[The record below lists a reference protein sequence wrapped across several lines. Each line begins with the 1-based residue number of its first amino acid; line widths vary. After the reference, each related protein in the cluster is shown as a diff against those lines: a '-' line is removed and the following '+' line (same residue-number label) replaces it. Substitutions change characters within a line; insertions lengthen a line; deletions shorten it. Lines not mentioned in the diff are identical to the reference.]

1 VYAVRHKAIASNP
14 VDGVDFSA
22 NSAQGRNRRHHP
34 LTAEQ
39 VAAVAASIGTRHP
52 REPGDRVQLQR
63 IVTRSQLLTSN
74 LQHPGAITLDICP
87 PSWSQPR
94 LSCHRTRVVPT
105 GRTSERRPTSGMEVA
120 GAVTTDT
127 LQPLNGRRS
136 TTVSSIVDPARSE
149 ICLVAILKVGADGAS
164 EMISSAP
171 QSDYDPYTDE
181 ALLDPWL
188 GYKRLRDAGSA
199 VWLTRY
205 QMFALTRYDA
215 VRRALLDW
223 ECFPSRYGVMMND
236 RMNRVLRGNTLCSD
250 GADHDALR
258 SVLVR
263 PLKPR
268 ALRPA
273 REEITAEAE
282 SLVEKLVE
290 QGSFD
295 AATELA
301 NHLPVEVVS
310 NLVGLPEQG
319 RERMLVW
326 AEELFNCF
334 GPINDR
340 TIASFP
346 VLDEMMNYATTEAVP
361 SKLKPGSWADGIHD
375 AVARGEVP
383 SQACPAMMIDYI
395 GPSLDTTIS
404 AISNAVWLFANNP
417 EQWDL
422 LRADPRLMPSAISEV
437 LRYDSPIQ
445 GFSRYVARDVDMGG
459 VVLPAGSRAIVFYG
473 AANRDER
480 KYPDPDRFDIRRRPG
495 DHLGFGAGPHACV
508 GMNLAR
514 LEMQALF
521 TALAKRVRRFTI
533 LEEEARLNNVL
544 RGYKMLR
551 VAVR

>member
-1 VYAVRHKAIASNP
+1 M
-14 VDGVDFSA
+14 
-22 NSAQGRNRRHHP
+22 RR
-34 LTAEQ
+34 
-39 VAAVAASIGTRHP
+39 
-52 REPGDRVQLQR
+52 
-63 IVTRSQLLTSN
+63 
-74 LQHPGAITLDICP
+74 C
-87 PSWSQPR
+87 
-94 LSCHRTRVVPT
+94 
-105 GRTSERRPTSGMEVA
+105 
-120 GAVTTDT
+120 
-127 LQPLNGRRS
+127 
-136 TTVSSIVDPARSE
+136 
-149 ICLVAILKVGADGAS
+149 
-164 EMISSAP
+164 
-171 QSDYDPYTDE
+171 
-181 ALLDPWL
+181 
-188 GYKRLRDAGSA
+188 
-199 VWLTRY
+199 
-205 QMFALTRYDA
+205 
-215 VRRALLDW
+215 
-223 ECFPSRYGVMMND
+223 
-236 RMNRVLRGNTLCSD
+236 
-250 GADHDALR
+250 R

-334 GPINDR
+334 GQINDG

-544 RGYKMLR
+544 RGYKLLR